1 MKRTLILTGCA
12 ASIIALMAF
21 KNKGDINRTAMA
33 EQKTKSIDES
43 NFDKSVKPGDDFYEY
58 VNGNWLKKN
67 PIPSTETRWGSFNIL
82 ADSTRHRVKLI
93 VEEAARA
100 KDVEKGSAQ
109 QKIRDF
115 YNTAMDTVSID
126 KMGAEPLTPL
136 VKLVLSCQRK
146 EDLVNVIADFHSLGI
161 GCFFN
166 FYVGQDDKNS
176 KENIIFLSQGG
187 LGLPDRDYYLKDD
200 PESKNIREKYVN
212 LINDQMRLANID
224 FPDEFSSTILK
235 IETELAK
242 NSRTRVALRDPEA
255 NYNKMPLTEFL
266 GLVPS
271 LPLKLYFT
279 KFNIQAKDVVVGQ
292 PEFFKSLNEM
302 FSNFS
307 LKELQ
312 AYLIWH
318 LINERASTLSSE
330 FVNNDFAFYEGVLSG
345 AKEMKPRWK
354 RVLGAMNGTMG
365 ELIGQLYVKKYFPPQ
380 AKERVT
386 KLVNNLIAAYKER
399 IKTRTWMEEQ
409 TKKAAIEKLDKVML
423 KLAYPDKWKDFSA
436 LEVKTDSYYENVNR
450 AETFWFNYNLHKL
463 GKPVDR
469 TEWGMSPQ
477 TVNAYYNPGM
487 NEIVFPAAIMQP
499 PFFDPNADDAVNYG
513 GMGVVIGHELT
524 HGFDDQGSQYDADG
538 NLKNWWTEADKARFK
553 QNTAKLAKQF
563 NSFAAIDTF
572 HINGELTLG
581 ENIADLGGLI
591 MAYSALQKVNM
602 LQQAVSAGGGS
613 NGFTPEQRFFINYA
627 QIWRNNIR
635 PEELKKRLKV
645 DPHSP
650 GKFRTNGPLPN
661 IPEFYKAFNVTKE
674 NKMYLPQEERAEIW

>member
-1 MKRTLILTGCA
+1 
-12 ASIIALMAF
+12 
-21 KNKGDINRTAMA
+21 
-33 EQKTKSIDES
+33 
-43 NFDKSVKPGDDFYEY
+43 
-58 VNGNWLKKN
+58 
-67 PIPSTETRWGSFNIL
+67 
-82 ADSTRHRVKLI
+82 
-93 VEEAARA
+93 
-100 KDVEKGSAQ
+100 
-109 QKIRDF
+109 
-115 YNTAMDTVSID
+115 
-126 KMGAEPLTPL
+126 
-136 VKLVLSCQRK
+136 
-146 EDLVNVIADFHSLGI
+146 
-161 GCFFN
+161 
-166 FYVGQDDKNS
+166 
-176 KENIIFLSQGG
+176 
-187 LGLPDRDYYLKDD
+187 
-200 PESKNIREKYVN
+200 
-212 LINDQMRLANID
+212 
-224 FPDEFSSTILK
+224 
-235 IETELAK
+235 
-242 NSRTRVALRDPEA
+242 
-255 NYNKMPLTEFL
+255 
-266 GLVPS
+266 
-271 LPLKLYFT
+271 
-279 KFNIQAKDVVVGQ
+279 DVVVGQ

-302 FSNFS
+302 LNNFS

-409 TKKAAIEKLDKVML
+409 TKKAALEKLDKVML
-423 KLAYPDKWKDFSA
+423 KLAYPDKWRDFSA

-602 LQQAVSAGGGS
+602 LQ
-613 NGFTPEQRFFINYA
+613 
-627 QIWRNNIR
+627 
-635 PEELKKRLKV
+635 
-645 DPHSP
+645 
-650 GKFRTNGPLPN
+650 
-661 IPEFYKAFNVTKE
+661 
-674 NKMYLPQEERAEIW
+674 